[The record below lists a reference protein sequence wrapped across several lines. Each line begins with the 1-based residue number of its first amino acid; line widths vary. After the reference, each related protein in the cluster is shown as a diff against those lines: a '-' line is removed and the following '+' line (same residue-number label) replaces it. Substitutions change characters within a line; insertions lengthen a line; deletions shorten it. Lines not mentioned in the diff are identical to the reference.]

1 MGVRRCT
8 WPMRIR
14 MLGTNFVTGIE
25 VLFRAVSNCLLLNH
39 DAAFSLYIGPT
50 GGCPPLPA
58 GCRLW
63 VGPFIGGMAIRG
75 QGRILR
81 GGDA

>member
-8 WPMRIR
+8 WPKRIR
-14 MLGTNFVTGIE
+14 MGANFMTCIE
-25 VLFRAVSNCLLLNH
+25 VLFRAVFNCLLLNH

-63 VGPFIGGMAIRG
+63 IAPSLTEWPSDAKGAGE
-75 QGRILR
+75 LR
-81 GGDA
+81 GGGA